1 MYRHATFRV
10 SRSPVIEGQPAPLR
24 FCLLVSFPDPPQ
36 GPTDRSHTPT
46 RFNLSASTREGRG
59 APAPLWLHSCS
70 RQWASGRRCLGT
82 TVPRPPLWARYPLP
96 DTLSPLAPTAVGA
109 WSAVAASCRCAGVA
123 GRLRAGG
130 IVVSRACQRCA
141 TLAMGGGGVSSTGCD
156 IKEKKKLILFSYA
169 AGCLHLAH
177 TTRLWQP
184 RRTRRHPPSL
194 APDAL
199 APPSPTAAHSSR
211 PPRIPRRTRVRRRAG
226 GREASPPRW
235 PRVGRASAA
244 ASVHTSA
251 ALIPS

>member
-1 MYRHATFRV
+1 MGKWATLPGGHRTAASTLGQVPPPRHALATGTDRRGRLVCRRRV
-10 SRSPVIEGQPAPLR
+10 VPLR
-24 FCLLVSFPDPPQ
+24 
-36 GPTDRSHTPT
+36 
-46 RFNLSASTREGRG
+46 GRG
-59 APAPLWLHSCS
+59 RAAACRGNCGEPSLPAVC
-70 RQWASGRRCLGT
+70 
-82 TVPRPPLWARYPLP
+82 
-96 DTLSPLAPTAVGA
+96 D
-109 WSAVAASCRCAGVA
+109 
-123 GRLRAGG
+123 
-130 IVVSRACQRCA
+130 ACH
-141 TLAMGGGGVSSTGCD
+141 GGGGVSSTGCD

-211 PPRIPRRTRVRRRAG
+211 PPRIPRRTRVCSRAG